1 MLGGNQNG
9 YNVVQNVG
17 NQVVQNA
24 VQNLARAEGNANR
37 DNDNKIRKK
46 QKSNYKRKSL
56 TNLQQASTSDTQT
69 DKAPVYN
76 LDGSAEVQL
85 YDNCNNDEIFNM
97 FTQEEKYTELLVP
110 IPELHQVQQNDS
122 NVISEVS
129 RVEQERGIVEQH
141 PVTVEETHAHFKLL
155 YNNLAIEVEK
165 VNTVNRKLRETN
177 ADLTTELARY
187 KNQEKCFEI
196 RAKFVRDFKSLVKEV
211 DELLAKHKA
220 LELEIERLLRAVVS
234 QDIMFITQ
242 NNSVVDT
249 SNLQTKL
256 ERTKE
261 RFKNFI
267 IKKEN
272 EYDKLWNDWINPFK
286 NFREEKF
293 VLNKP
298 IKESVRTNP
307 ITVSQPHVITK
318 KVVNSD
324 SNGFY
329 STGVDITNKTK
340 RPQPRSNTKNDRVPT
355 VSKSSRIKNKEVEV
369 EEHPKNLLLS

>member
-196 RAKFVRDFKSLVKEV
+196 S
-211 DELLAKHKA
+211 
-220 LELEIERLLRAVVS
+220 
-234 QDIMFITQ
+234 
-242 NNSVVDT
+242 
-249 SNLQTKL
+249 
-256 ERTKE
+256 
-261 RFKNFI
+261 
-267 IKKEN
+267 
-272 EYDKLWNDWINPFK
+272 
-286 NFREEKF
+286 
-293 VLNKP
+293 
-298 IKESVRTNP
+298 
-307 ITVSQPHVITK
+307 
-318 KVVNSD
+318 
-324 SNGFY
+324 
-329 STGVDITNKTK
+329 
-340 RPQPRSNTKNDRVPT
+340 
-355 VSKSSRIKNKEVEV
+355 
-369 EEHPKNLLLS
+369 